1 MSLAV
6 KQTQAIRSARA
17 SSAFAGSSARFVPL
31 YLGLASIAALSLWWP
46 QRRARAASSRVPG
59 SMRIL
64 FVTGIFPP
72 GEVRIRVNIFW
83 SLSGTA
89 VDSANAGQTPG
100 EVISRAAKKLR
111 ELGVA
116 TGFVFS
122 CASAPNS
129 YLNNYSAAYPPRA
142 DAPLCL
148 SI

>member
-1 MSLAV
+1 MPLAV
-6 KQTQAIRSARA
+6 KQTQAIRSPSA

-31 YLGLASIAALSLWWP
+31 CLGLASIAALSLWCP
-46 QRRARAASSRVPG
+46 QRRARAASRRVPG
-59 SMRIL
+59 SMRIF

-83 SLSGTA
+83 LLSGTA
-89 VDSANAGQTPG
+89 GYSVNAGHTPA
-100 EVISRAAKKLR
+100 EVISRATKKLR

-122 CASAPNS
+122 CTSAPNG
-129 YLNNYSAAYPPRA
+129 YLNNHSAAYPPRA
-142 DAPLCL
+142 DAPLYS